1 MPSGNGESKILG
13 GGSVSLGWGWEGAG
27 VGGHSPRGTPG
38 IFFEK
43 FIKILHFNEKIC
55 SPLTLDRNNNKI
67 NVRSYHGL
75 LGVKDIALHIRR
87 YSGKSQIQCNR
98 NYTKCEMLAIPRHWL
113 PELSDFV
120 SWFNGFKV
128 QTDMLNFLLFTGAA
142 GCPHNSEGT
151 RRCTV
156 IAAFILCHFI
166 YMHTTLN
173 VGTICQCKVSSR
185 PIPVRYRLSP
195 LTPQQLTRNVTTV

>member
-1 MPSGNGESKILG
+1 VRES
-13 GGSVSLGWGWEGAG
+13 VATRRGA
-27 VGGHSPRGTPG
+27 HPEF
-38 IFFEK
+38 FFEK
-43 FIKILHFNEKIC
+43 FIKILHFSEKIC

-75 LGVKDIALHIRR
+75 LGVKDIALTPNN
-87 YSGKSQIQCNR
+87 S
-98 NYTKCEMLAIPRHWL
+98 EMLAIPRHWL

-151 RRCTV
+151 RCCNV

-173 VGTICQCKVSSR
+173 LRTICQCKVSSR

-195 LTPQQLTRNVTTV
+195 LTPHQLTRNVTTV